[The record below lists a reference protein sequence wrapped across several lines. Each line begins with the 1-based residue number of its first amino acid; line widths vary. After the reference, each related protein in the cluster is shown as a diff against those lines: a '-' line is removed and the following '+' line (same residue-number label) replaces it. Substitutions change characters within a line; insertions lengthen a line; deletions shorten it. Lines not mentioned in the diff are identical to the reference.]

1 MARRHRE
8 VRITGEA
15 VAILSKK
22 ATSIDDVIRTFQKW
36 LHMPDTG
43 PLVTMLAA
51 VAANHMKGDP
61 LWMFLVG
68 PPASGKTEILD
79 SLLGL
84 PNMHPA
90 ATLTEASLLSG
101 VPGRERAQ
109 DSSGGLLR
117 AIGQFGIIVC
127 KDFTSVLS
135 MNREQ
140 RASLLAALR
149 EIYDGAWTRHVGTDG
164 GRTLSWHGK
173 VAVVGGVTP
182 VIDAHHGVMSAMG
195 ERFLQFRLPDVN
207 PKEQARS
214 ALRHQGKEHTMRQE
228 LRHAVS
234 RLFAD
239 LRMSHF
245 ALDADAEERLAAL
258 ATLVARCRS
267 AVERDSYHREIDLVP
282 GSERPA
288 RLVLALARLYS
299 GMRSIGVC
307 DGQCWPL
314 LCRVGMDCIPS
325 IRRSALDRLR
335 RSGRISTPDVA
346 TAIGYPTTTV
356 RRALEDLTAHGI
368 LEREKCGSVDIWELS
383 VDAREWLVAAVVPQ
397 MSEDLKATAP
407 EVHPEMSE

>member
-1 MARRHRE
+1 MAHQRRERP
-8 VRITGEA
+8 ITAEA
-15 VAILSKK
+15 RKILSEK
-22 ATSIDDVIRTFQKW
+22 ATGIDDVIRTFKEW
-36 LHMPDTG
+36 LYMPDTG
-43 PLVTMLAA
+43 PLITTLAT
-51 VAANHMKGDP
+51 VAANRMKGDP
-61 LWMFLVG
+61 LWFFLVA
-68 PPASGKTEILD
+68 PPSSGKTEILD
-79 SLLGL
+79 SLLDL
-84 PNMHPA
+84 PDMHPA
-90 ATLTEASLLSG
+90 GTLTEASLLSG
-101 VPGRERAQ
+101 VPGRERAK

-117 AIGQFGIIVC
+117 AIGRFGFLVC

-149 EIYDGAWTRHVGTDG
+149 EIYDGAWTRHVGSDG

-195 ERFLQFRLPDVN
+195 ERFLQCRLPDVN
-207 PKEQARS
+207 PKGQARS
-214 ALRHQGKEHTMRQE
+214 ALRHRGKEHTMRQE

-245 ALDADAEERLAAL
+245 ALDDDAEEKLAAL

-314 LCRVGMDCIPS
+314 LCRVGMDSIPS
-325 IRRSALDRLR
+325 IRRSALERLR
-335 RSGRISTPDVA
+335 KSGRTSTPDVA
-346 TAIGYPTTTV
+346 TAIAYPTTTV

-368 LEREKCGSVDIWELS
+368 LEREKCGAVDIWELS
-383 VDAREWLVAAVVPQ
+383 ADAREWLDAAGVPQ